1 MVIEVQ
7 LGVAFVLNVLNV
19 AAKTK
24 LFFENAT

>member
-7 LGVAFVLNVLNV
+7 LRIAFVLNGLNV

-24 LFFENAT
+24 LFFENAA